1 MTKTVS
7 VRRRRKKR
15 RTSRNG
21 SGAPA
26 LTASERAARRDAAET
41 AALEYAAAGHANGD
55 ASAVAS
61 TILREV
67 IEAYRDASS
76 GSSELPNFPT
86 LSDWVRRAGDAVDT
100 AEASH
105 VGDERAADAELGAFA
120 ALTVFIARR
129 WRDTEA
135 SMSAAEDSSSSDD
148 FTVSSNTLSKATT
161 EALSRLVGG
170 ADVSAFRHRSGARRA
185 ATLHAALRVVEHAS
199 VAVRHGRARRGAE
212 EDAAGESREIYGDTP
227 AINDVTTHVL
237 TLLAVLGQEFCLV
250 REHARWRAA
259 NGLDDD
265 EAPPPPPLTPELEA
279 VLAAAAANANEGS
292 TTDQSTDG
300 SDADI
305 LLERMEECHVLL
317 LHALNALRRH
327 VSGRE

>member
-67 IEAYRDASS
+67 IEAYRDAAA
-76 GSSELPNFPT
+76 GETSSELPNFPT

-135 SMSAAEDSSSSDD
+135 SSAAGGG
-148 FTVSSNTLSKATT
+148 
-161 EALSRLVGG
+161 LV
-170 ADVSAFRHRSGARRA
+170 
-185 ATLHAALRVVEHAS
+185 VV
-199 VAVRHGRARRGAE
+199 G
-212 EDAAGESREIYGDTP
+212 
-227 AINDVTTHVL
+227 
-237 TLLAVLGQEFCLV
+237 
-250 REHARWRAA
+250 
-259 NGLDDD
+259 
-265 EAPPPPPLTPELEA
+265 
-279 VLAAAAANANEGS
+279 
-292 TTDQSTDG
+292 
-300 SDADI
+300 
-305 LLERMEECHVLL
+305 
-317 LHALNALRRH
+317 
-327 VSGRE
+327 